1 LPGGGH
7 LRLSSPAVSS
17 RRALAPLIALAAVA
31 ANPSTAHA
39 YDAEVDAQTIGQAYQ
54 LRGLTGNPVL
64 SRRRVTQSLQLG
76 VYNLTDPSR
85 EGAPQVLFR
94 ARMRIDA
101 DFGTN
106 RDEYTVSTTSS
117 LDRWIPLLQPA
128 PVELMYGYLEGK
140 RFAGGWLSFKVGRQ
154 YLVDPL
160 GWYSFDGAL
169 FRVTTP
175 AYFAVEAYGG
185 WEVRGGIPLTTNPQI
200 GRYEMAGIVRADRSN
215 LPGSAYP
222 SIQPQSLAP
231 VWGAAIETVGPH
243 WIHGRLSYRKA
254 YNTGASYV
262 AGSGALLGPDQMG
275 IYDRTRTSSERI
287 GYGLNA
293 TLAELVGLRGNL
305 IYDLYGARFS
315 NVEAGTDLMVH
326 KRVTVSADYTYYRP
340 IFDADSIFNVF
351 GFEPMDD
358 FTGRL
363 EVDVT
368 DQMNVAADGMV
379 RRYRSD
385 DPDSV
390 LAGSVKV
397 ASSLAPGGGLRM
409 RYRWPSARLM
419 LRGNGLA
426 GDQGRRVGA
435 DLSYEKTL
443 FNRMFVDGRISLWD
457 FRDKLRTDGAGG
469 TRDATSI
476 GYVVGAGYKIS
487 NESNAMLQ
495 WEHDSNR
502 LVGMRYRILA
512 MLNVRV
518 WL

>member
-1 LPGGGH
+1 MT
-7 LRLSSPAVSS
+7 
-17 RRALAPLIALAAVA
+17 RRAIVFAAVLA
-31 ANPSTAHA
+31 LPATAHA

-54 LRGLTGNPVL
+54 LRGLTGDPVL

-76 VYNLTDPSR
+76 VYNLGEPTRD
-85 EGAPQVLFR
+85 GAPQLSFR

-101 DFGTN
+101 DFGMA
-106 RDEYTVSTTSS
+106 REEYTRTGTS

-128 PVELMYGYLEGK
+128 PVDVMYGYLEGK
-140 RFAGGWLSFKVGRQ
+140 RFAGGWLSFKIGRQ

-160 GWYSFDGAL
+160 GWYAFDGAA

-185 WEVRGGIPLTTNPQI
+185 WEVRGGIPLTSTPQV
-200 GRYEMAGIVRADRSN
+200 GRYELGGVVRTDRSSM
-215 LPGSAYP
+215 PAGSYP

-243 WIHGRLSYRKA
+243 WIHGRLTYRKA
-254 YNTGASYV
+254 FNTGTSYV

-275 IYDRTRTSSERI
+275 IYDRARTASERI
-287 GYGLNA
+287 GYGVNA
-293 TLAELVGLRGNL
+293 TIAELVGLRGNL

-326 KRVTVSADYTYYRP
+326 DHVTISADYTYFRP
-340 IFDADSIFNVF
+340 IFDADSIFNAF

-358 FTGRL
+358 LSGRV

-368 DQMNVAADGMV
+368 GQLNVSADGMV

-390 LAGSVKV
+390 ARGTPQV
-397 ASSLAPGGGLRM
+397 ASSVAPGGGLRM
-409 RYRWPSARLM
+409 RYRWPTARVV
-419 LRGNGLA
+419 LRGTGLF

-443 FNRMFVDGRISLWD
+443 FARAFVDGRLSLWD
-457 FRDKLRTDGAGG
+457 FHDKLRTDGAGG
-469 TRDATSI
+469 SRDATSV
-476 GYVVGAGYKIS
+476 GYVVGAGYKLTS
-487 NESNAMLQ
+487 DSSAMLQ
-495 WEHDSNR
+495 WEHDVNR